1 MEITAQMVKELRER
15 SGAGMMECK
24 KALTQNNGDMD
35 ASIEWLRKQ
44 GLAKADKKAD
54 RVAAEGR
61 IVLAQDAGK
70 GVLVEINSETDF
82 VAKDANFLG
91 FADNVAKAAL
101 GVADVE
107 ALKSAA
113 YASGGTVEE
122 ARAAVIAK
130 VGENVQIRR
139 MVRIDSANTVAGYLH
154 GGRIGVLVEL
164 KGGSAD
170 LARGLAMHI
179 AAMNP
184 PHIAEKDVPAEF
196 IAKEKEIYAAKA
208 AESGKPAN
216 IVEKMV
222 EGSLR
227 NLEAL
232 DRRRH
237 RLEAEQR
244 YQQLLLHQL
253 ERVESDEAIARELVA
268 APLGDLAAGDASELS
283 RVLSDPRLRAD
294 LVVQAGDEL
303 RRRIDQLRA
312 SQSDALSAVYDL
324 EQDIEHAFNPFWGPL
339 FKEGTENS
347 RFGEQVEDYAC
358 LYTSRVSNF
367 LAYSPFQYFRSPR
380 DHLPHE
386 RVY

>member
-107 ALKSAA
+107 ALKNAA

-196 IAKEKEIYAAKA
+196 IAKEKEIELAKMSEKDKA
-208 AESGKPAN
+208 KPAE
-216 IVEKMV
+216 ILEKIIGGKIAKILNDNTLYGQPYV
-222 EGSLR
+222 VDTNETVGNVLKKEGA
-227 NLEAL
+227 EVIAF
-232 DRRRH
+232 H
-237 RLEAEQR
+237 RL
-244 YQQLLLHQL
+244 
-253 ERVESDEAIARELVA
+253 
-268 APLGDLAAGDASELS
+268 
-283 RVLSDPRLRAD
+283 
-294 LVVQAGDEL
+294 VVGEG
-303 RRRIDQLRA
+303 
-312 SQSDALSAVYDL
+312 
-324 EQDIEHAFNPFWGPL
+324 IE
-339 FKEGTENS
+339 KV
-347 RFGEQVEDYAC
+347 VEDYAAE
-358 LYTSRVSNF
+358 VMKQAG
-367 LAYSPFQYFRSPR
+367 LA
-380 DHLPHE
+380 
-386 RVY
+386 